1 LVFLLQD
8 VKKAVNLIAPIQT
21 ARRWVLPENHAMR
34 RTPAFLIILI
44 AISSIAG
51 GDAVAELLSS
61 RPITIVIPFTPGASA
76 DTLQRLV
83 AKKVTEQTGQIFV
96 METRPGGGGAIG
108 ATVVKQALPDGHT
121 LFQANAGSH
130 AANAALYA
138 TLSYDPIKDFRPIT
152 LMWSFPQLLAVPADS
167 PAKSVTEL
175 VALARSKPGGLSFAS
190 QGTGAGG
197 HLLGEMLKIKTG
209 APMVHVPYRGA
220 APAALD
226 LAAGRVDF
234 FFVAY
239 ASVLPFLQ
247 AGKVRL
253 LAVTSNKRLPAVPQ
267 VPTMVE
273 AGFPDFELDA
283 WFGLVAPAATPEAV
297 IGKLNAAFVRAAR
310 EPEIVKQLIDQGAQ
324 AVTTTPAEFA
334 AFIAA
339 ETERFGKIVKAVGA
353 RAE

>member
-1 LVFLLQD
+1 
-8 VKKAVNLIAPIQT
+8 
-21 ARRWVLPENHAMR
+21 MR
-34 RTPAFLIILI
+34 RIAFLFAMLT
-44 AISSIAG
+44 AISING
-51 GDAVAELLSS
+51 RDAAAELLST

-83 AKKVTEQTGQIFV
+83 AKKVTEQTGQVFV

-121 LFQANAGSH
+121 LFQANAGTH

-138 TLSYDPIKDFRPIT
+138 TLTYDPVKDFKPIT
-152 LMWSFPQLLAVPADS
+152 LMWTFSQLLAVPMDS
-167 PAKSVTEL
+167 PANSVAEL

-197 HLLGEMLKIKTG
+197 HLLGEMLKIRTG

-234 FFVAY
+234 FFLAY

-253 LAVTSNKRLPAVPQ
+253 LAATSAKRLPAVPH
-267 VPTMVE
+267 VPTMAE
-273 AGFPDFELDA
+273 AGFADYELNA
-283 WFGLVAPAATPEAV
+283 WFGLVAPAATPDPMTQ
-297 IGKLNAAFVRAAR
+297 KLNAAFTRAVRD
-310 EPEIVKQLIDQGAQ
+310 PEIERQLIDQGAE
-324 AVTTTPAEFA
+324 AVTSTPAEFA

-339 ETERFGKIVKAVGA
+339 ETERFGKIVRAVGA
-353 RAE
+353 KAE